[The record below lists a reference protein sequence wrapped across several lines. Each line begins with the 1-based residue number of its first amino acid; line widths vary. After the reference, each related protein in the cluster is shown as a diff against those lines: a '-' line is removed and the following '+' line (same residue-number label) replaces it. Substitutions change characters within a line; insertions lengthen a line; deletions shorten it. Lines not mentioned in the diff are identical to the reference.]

1 MLCFEQMPVLKSG
14 RAEGPGAWV
23 TGLGAAVVSGVVI
36 GGGAVEPEARS
47 RSRARAR
54 CRLSCLLLTIV
65 ERGKE
70 DAGYTA
76 CVEDVG

>member
-1 MLCFEQMPVLKSG
+1 MLWSGQSPLLKSG
-14 RAEGPGAWV
+14 RAEGPGAWR

-36 GGGAVEPEARS
+36 VGGAVELEARS

-54 CRLSCLLLTIV
+54 CRLSRLLLPIT

-70 DAGYTA
+70 DLKKM
-76 CVEDVG
+76 